1 MNDSSPAVRRFAM
14 NRKGRDFVVGDLHGA
29 FRVLDE
35 ALAKVRFDPGCDRL
49 FSVGDLIDRGPKSTR
64 CLEFLGK
71 PWFHAVRGNHEDDL
85 LDFYLHPVEEDA
97 LRITVQWAPYLAWWL
112 DVPQEQRQEILSA
125 LRRLPL
131 AIEVALPQGH
141 AGIVHADVPAG
152 MSWDTFIARLE
163 SGDRRVRNAALWGRA
178 RVNQAID
185 EAVPGVSRVFVG
197 HTILWEGAQRYGN
210 VFAIDTGAVFSQL
223 CTEEM
228 ANSLDDGF
236 LTLVNLAAEEEAI
249 LTPGRAG
256 SIDLRGV
263 TSPETAVNPE
273 AEDLPISL
281 TLGSNW

>member
-64 CLEFLGK
+64 CLEFLDK

-85 LDFYLHPVEEDA
+85 LDLYPADDYA
-97 LRITVQWAPYLAWWL
+97 LRVAAQWAPYLAWWL
-112 DVPQEQRQEILSA
+112 DVPQGQRQEILTA
-125 LRRLPL
+125 LSRLPL
-131 AIEVALPQGH
+131 AIEVALPQGR

-152 MSWDTFIARLE
+152 MDWDIFLARLE
-163 SGDRRVRNAALWGRA
+163 SRDKQVRGTALWGRA
-178 RVNQAID
+178 RVNQEIG
-185 EAVPGVSRVFVG
+185 EPVPGVSRVFVG
-197 HTILWEGAQRYGN
+197 HTILWEGMRRYGN
-210 VFAIDTGAVFSQL
+210 VFVIDTGAVFSQL
-223 CTEEM
+223 CTEEL

-249 LTPGRAG
+249 LTPGRTG

-273 AEDLPISL
+273 AEDLPMSL
-281 TLGSNW
+281 TSGSNW